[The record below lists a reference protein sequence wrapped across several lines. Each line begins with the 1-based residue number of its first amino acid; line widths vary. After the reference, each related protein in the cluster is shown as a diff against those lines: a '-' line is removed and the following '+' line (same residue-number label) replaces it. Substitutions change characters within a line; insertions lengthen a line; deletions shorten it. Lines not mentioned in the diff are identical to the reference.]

1 MIPIATVYQNV
12 GHIVAMLVLL
22 AGSAFFS
29 GSETA
34 FFNLTRRQIKQ
45 INDSKHRVQQLL
57 ARLLKRPGQL
67 LNCLLLGN
75 ITVNVLFFAVSSVL
89 MLRFKAQW
97 GMTAAA
103 TLAVA
108 TFLLLVLLGE
118 ILPKS
123 LAYSNSGRF
132 ANLAALPVF
141 LCMQVFGP
149 LAFLA
154 RVVFVEPFLRI
165 LIGHQRQPKAI
176 TLVEFRSLIDFSRQR
191 GLITED
197 ENRLLAE
204 VVELG
209 FLKVRHVMQPRV
221 DMVACDVSDSPSQ
234 VKERMRQ
241 RRLTKVPVYVK
252 DIDRIVGMVYLRQLL
267 LKPDTSLDRLV
278 QPIQFVPEQKTVE
291 SLLEHFRK
299 TETDMAM
306 VVDEYGGIA
315 GSVRLEDIAE
325 ELFGDADA
333 GDGIEPAKQLGPFE
347 YRLSGS
353 LAIHDWA
360 EVFGLDLGEMR
371 LVTIGGL
378 VTALLG
384 KIPKQGDVT
393 HLKNLRFTVER
404 VRKHRVESVILFLE
418 PITDNRVAS

>member
-1 MIPIATVYQNV
+1 MMPIATVYQNI
-12 GHIVAMLVLL
+12 GHVIAMLVLL
-22 AGSAFFS
+22 VGSAFFS

-34 FFNLTRRQIKQ
+34 FFNLTRRQLKQ
-45 INDSKHRVQQLL
+45 IVSSKQRVQQLL
-57 ARLLKRPGQL
+57 ARLLKRPGHL

-97 GMTAAA
+97 GMTAAGV
-103 TLAVA
+103 LAFV
-108 TFLLLVLLGE
+108 TFLMLVVLGE

-123 LAYSNSGRF
+123 FAYSNSWRF
-132 ANLAALPVF
+132 ASLAALPAF
-141 LCMQVFGP
+141 LCMQLFGP
-149 LAFLA
+149 LAFLS
-154 RVVFVEPFLRI
+154 RVLFVEPFLRI
-165 LIGHQRQPKAI
+165 LLGHQRSPKAI
-176 TLVEFRSLIDFSRQR
+176 TLTEFRTLIEFSRQR

-221 DMVACDVSDSPSQ
+221 DMVVCDVSDSPSL

-252 DIDRIVGMVYLRQLL
+252 DIDRIVGMVHLRQLL
-267 LKPDTSLDRLV
+267 LKPEATLDRLV

-299 TETDMAM
+299 TETDMAV

-325 ELFGDADA
+325 ELFGETDT
-333 GDGIEPAKQLGPFE
+333 GGGIEPAKQLGPFE

-353 LAIHDWA
+353 LAIHEWA
-360 EVFGLDLGEMR
+360 EVFGLDLDEMR
-371 LVTIGGL
+371 LTTIGGL

-384 KIPKQGDVT
+384 KIPKPGDVA

-404 VRKHRVESVILFLE
+404 VRKHRIESVILSLE
-418 PITDNRVAS
+418 PNTDNG